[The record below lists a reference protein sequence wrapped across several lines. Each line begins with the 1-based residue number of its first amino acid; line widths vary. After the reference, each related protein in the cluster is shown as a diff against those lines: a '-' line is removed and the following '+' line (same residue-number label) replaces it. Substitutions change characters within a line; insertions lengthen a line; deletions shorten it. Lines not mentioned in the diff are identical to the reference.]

1 MAERDGDARVQTV
14 ICLFFLCVV
23 TGGVFLCLYIFL
35 PETESNSWF
44 YLAGIVLE
52 AIPWC
57 FWLLGYLYS
66 CFRPR
71 PANDPSKGFSA
82 RVNSTAVAPVPAPV
96 NNPQSP
102 AKDSPHS
109 EDNDDDEQRR
119 VHFGAVIVMG
129 NEEQNGHQS
138 GVEGLNNDAL
148 GNGEDGGDHSHS
160 NTGSTS
166 STLNDH
172 DLSIGSRESEM
183 PLTLGASSCK

>member
-1 MAERDGDARVQTV
+1 MGERDGDALVQTV
-14 ICLFFLCVV
+14 ICLFFVCVIA
-23 TGGVFLCLYIFL
+23 GGVFLSLYIFL

-66 CFRPR
+66 CLRPR
-71 PANDPSKGFSA
+71 PANNLPKGLSA
-82 RVNSTAVAPVPAPV
+82 RVNSTAVVPTPV

-102 AKDSPHS
+102 PKDSPRS
-109 EDNDDDEQRR
+109 GDNDDDEQRR

-129 NEEQNGHQS
+129 NEPQNEHQS
-138 GVEGLNNDAL
+138 GVEGHNNNAL
-148 GNGEDGGDHSHS
+148 GNGNGGGDHSHS

-183 PLTLGASSCK
+183 PLTLGVSSCK